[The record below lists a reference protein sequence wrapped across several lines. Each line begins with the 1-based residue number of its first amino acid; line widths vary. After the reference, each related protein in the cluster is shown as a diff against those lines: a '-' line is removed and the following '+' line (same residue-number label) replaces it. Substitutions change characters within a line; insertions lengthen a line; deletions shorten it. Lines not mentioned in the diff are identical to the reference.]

1 MKFIKILNKNII
13 ISFLSVIG
21 TLASL
26 LFNIYIIDY
35 FDNDVSSDYFVKFS
49 FSAIFFIPTATLLK
63 NYLLSYK
70 FFFSK
75 QIILILLVF
84 LSFGLFLFFDIFVLG
99 LLFFT
104 TDLYSWY
111 LIRMNMQKQN
121 IIILK
126 LCPYL
131 TLFLGFF
138 LGGDS
143 SAFLIIFFIV
153 VFFILI
159 FIIFVFERKLLEEN
173 KIMPREVFFK
183 NFARQALIS
192 YSTQAIFWIPLQILN
207 FYKFKD
213 TVIMYRMILQLR
225 TLMMFYFNS
234 VKSIVIFDISKHLET
249 MNNIY
254 IKNVRTNSYL
264 SLISILLI
272 YFVFIVISFFDLSFL
287 ESNTLNILEKNRFI
301 IHFAFL
307 IAFGDGLFGYTGTYL
322 SMTMNND
329 LYFKKIIAVSL
340 SCCLLLSVFLI
351 INTIFFK
358 LSYII
363 FLIFLTRVCINFIL
377 RKYLLEKMKIK
388 LIL

>member
-183 NFARQALIS
+183 NFSRQALIS
-192 YSTQAIFWIPLQILN
+192 Y
-207 FYKFKD
+207 
-213 TVIMYRMILQLR
+213 
-225 TLMMFYFNS
+225 
-234 VKSIVIFDISKHLET
+234 
-249 MNNIY
+249 
-254 IKNVRTNSYL
+254 
-264 SLISILLI
+264 
-272 YFVFIVISFFDLSFL
+272 
-287 ESNTLNILEKNRFI
+287 
-301 IHFAFL
+301 
-307 IAFGDGLFGYTGTYL
+307 
-322 SMTMNND
+322 
-329 LYFKKIIAVSL
+329 
-340 SCCLLLSVFLI
+340 
-351 INTIFFK
+351 
-358 LSYII
+358 
-363 FLIFLTRVCINFIL
+363 
-377 RKYLLEKMKIK
+377 
-388 LIL
+388 